1 MTTIIRRFLVLL
13 GVINLALVFA
23 LPATTLAAT
32 DVFKDVCSKPGT
44 SESAVCQKDGNTT
57 SNPLTGPNG
66 LIVKIT
72 RIVAIIGGA
81 AAVIIIIIS
90 GLRYILSDGDAK
102 QTSEARSGILYAAVG
117 LIIIVLAASIISW
130 VMNEIYK

>member
-1 MTTIIRRFLVLL
+1 MKRRILSLISMVILVATMLL
-13 GVINLALVFA
+13 P
-23 LPATTLAAT
+23 LPALAANN
-32 DVFKDVCSKPGT
+32 VFQGPCET
-44 SESAVCQKDGNTT
+44 SAAKQSSICQNGQTK